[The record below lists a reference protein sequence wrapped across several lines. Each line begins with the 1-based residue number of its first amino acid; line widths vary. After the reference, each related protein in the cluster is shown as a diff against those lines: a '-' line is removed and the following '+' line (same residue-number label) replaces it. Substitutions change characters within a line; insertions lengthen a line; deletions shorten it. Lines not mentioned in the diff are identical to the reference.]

1 MSGQSPT
8 PNSGRDPLGFDELVA
23 VLVGLLSVGA
33 ILWWSLGRQAE
44 TWVRQSGLLGTST
57 SVQTESETALE
68 GNQAEPQIG
77 AAPDAG
83 VSPAVVSPSVQA
95 SPGLATGL
103 ASPGLDSQLVP
114 GAAIVPA
121 APGAA
126 VVPIPVA
133 PVPGAVPTQ
142 PGAVTPVVPGA
153 VVPGAVAPGAPSPS
167 IAVPSVA
174 ANAVTFP
181 DVPNTYWAYPF
192 IAELGKRGMIAGV
205 GDGTFKPDEQINR
218 AQYAALLSEVL
229 SGTQLGQVPFNDVP
243 AGFWG
248 TQAID
253 EAVQSGFLKGY
264 PDTSFKPGQ
273 PISKMQVLL
282 SLANGFQL
290 AKPADPNAALQVFED
305 RDQIPDWAKLAIA
318 AATQAGAVVNYPNVS
333 QFKPDQPTT
342 RAEVAAMLY
351 QALEA
356 TGQLPPIQ
364 SNYIVQP

>member
-1 MSGQSPT
+1 
-8 PNSGRDPLGFDELVA
+8 
-23 VLVGLLSVGA
+23 
-33 ILWWSLGRQAE
+33 
-44 TWVRQSGLLGTST
+44 VRLH
-57 SVQTESETALE
+57 
-68 GNQAEPQIG
+68 
-77 AAPDAG
+77 
-83 VSPAVVSPSVQA
+83 
-95 SPGLATGL
+95 
-103 ASPGLDSQLVP
+103 
-114 GAAIVPA
+114 
-121 APGAA
+121 
-126 VVPIPVA
+126 
-133 PVPGAVPTQ
+133 
-142 PGAVTPVVPGA
+142 
-153 VVPGAVAPGAPSPS
+153 
-167 IAVPSVA
+167 VA

-305 RDQIPDWAKLAIA
+305 RDQIPDWAKPAIA

>member
-8 PNSGRDPLGFDELVA
+8 PNSGRDPLGFDELIA
-23 VLVGLLSVGA
+23 VLVALLSVGA

-57 SVQTESETALE
+57 RVQAESETGVLE
-68 GNQAEPQIG
+68 DNQAERQVG
-77 AAPDAG
+77 VAPDASG
-83 VSPAVVSPSVQA
+83 TVSPPVVTSVQVSPGVA
-95 SPGLATGL
+95 SPGV
-103 ASPGLDSQLVP
+103 ASPGLDSQLV
-114 GAAIVPA
+114 
-121 APGAA
+121 PGAA

-133 PVPGAVPTQ
+133 PVPGTVPTQ
-142 PGAVTPVVPGA
+142 PGTIAPVPGIVPGA
-153 VVPGAVAPGAPSPS
+153 VVPGAVAPSPTV
-167 IAVPSVA
+167 AVPSVA
-174 ANAVTFP
+174 ATATTFP
-181 DVPNTYWAYPF
+181 DVPDTYWAYPF
-192 IAELGKRGMIAGV
+192 IAELGKRRMVAGV

-218 AQYAALLSEVL
+218 AQYAALLSEVV
-229 SGTQLGQVPFNDVP
+229 SGVQLGQVPFNDVP

-264 PDTSFKPGQ
+264 PDASFKPGQ

-305 RDQIPDWAKLAIA
+305 GDQIPDWAKPAIA
-318 AATQAGAVVNYPNVS
+318 AATQAGVVVNYPNVS

-351 QALEA
+351 QALKA